1 MCAAPFH
8 NFGHKNGRLTQK
20 QLNSF
25 KDADADASL
34 IGDYVGVVGCD
45 GRAPEGYTCSGPR
58 LGMEEL
64 LLFHHCAFHFR
75 EHSRHLQ
82 YRPPRT
88 PFCLSSS
95 NSGGVDF
102 SAALSDECEDLE
114 RDSASRARM
123 ASSLECPS
131 AIRRAT

>member
-58 LGMEEL
+58 LGMENSAL
-64 LLFHHCAFHFR
+64 SSLRVPFPRTLPPFAVSPAPDALLFVKQQFGWR
-75 EHSRHLQ
+75 
-82 YRPPRT
+82 
-88 PFCLSSS
+88 
-95 NSGGVDF
+95 
-102 SAALSDECEDLE
+102 
-114 RDSASRARM
+114 
-123 ASSLECPS
+123 
-131 AIRRAT
+131 